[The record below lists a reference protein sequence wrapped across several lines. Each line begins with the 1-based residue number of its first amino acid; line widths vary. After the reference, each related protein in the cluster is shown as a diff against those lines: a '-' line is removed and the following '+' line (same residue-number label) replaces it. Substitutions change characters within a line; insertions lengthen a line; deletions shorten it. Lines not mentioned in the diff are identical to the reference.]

1 MSLPN
6 AHLSDFIL
14 GKVVRRPV
22 LRGVAWVKRHLQGSE
37 VWFIVLAGGVG
48 LIAGVMA
55 ALLGHFAHLLQSM
68 LYGFSPDLRLSAL
81 PSIEPWH
88 LIALPLGGA
97 VLGLV
102 RFIFP
107 RRTRAPID
115 VVEAN
120 ALYGGRIPLRDSLI
134 VSLQTFL
141 SNGFGASVGLEAAY
155 AQLGGGIASKIGQW
169 LDLKRVSLRTLVGAG
184 AGSAIGAAFGAPLAG
199 AFYAFELVLGGYT
212 PAALAPVA
220 AASLMA
226 VLAAQLMNIE
236 PFVIASTVG
245 QTIEISGYLLY
256 AVLGALC
263 AGVGIVIIRLVAS
276 VEAVVRK
283 LPIGDIW
290 RPMIGGFF
298 LIPVAWA
305 APQALSSG
313 HGAMHLYMAQ
323 QALVVTLL

>member
-1 MSLPN
+1 MIGLPYIVLVGELLLTAIFLVAVVAGIRSLVW
-6 AHLSDFIL
+6 
-14 GKVVRRPV
+14 KVVWPV
-22 LRGVAWVKRHLQGSE
+22 A
-37 VWFIVLAGGVG
+37 AGC
-48 LIAGVMA
+48 LWY
-55 ALLGHFAHLLQSM
+55 F
-68 LYGFSPDLRLSAL
+68 
-81 PSIEPWH
+81 
-88 LIALPLGGA
+88 
-97 VLGLV
+97 
-102 RFIFP
+102 
-107 RRTRAPID
+107 
-115 VVEAN
+115 
-120 ALYGGRIPLRDSLI
+120 
-134 VSLQTFL
+134 
-141 SNGFGASVGLEAAY
+141 
-155 AQLGGGIASKIGQW
+155 
-169 LDLKRVSLRTLVGAG
+169 
-184 AGSAIGAAFGAPLAG
+184 AG

-212 PAALAPVA
+212 VAALAPVA

-263 AGVGIVIIRLVAS
+263 AGVGIAIIRLVAS

-290 RPMIGGFF
+290 RPMIGGLF

-323 QALVVTLL
+323 QAAVR